1 MKIGF
6 IFAAAVA
13 ACLFASCSHIP
24 KSIPDDT
31 SPRELIQRAQE
42 MTDGYHYEAA
52 TVYYKALLDRFGSDP
67 LYKTTAEYE
76 IAFIAYKEKRY
87 AEAKEGLE
95 ALLAEYSGPNAAALP
110 PRYSVLCKKVLEV
123 IAGKMKGKEPKTEPP
138 QAEAPKAAD
147 QPTQQNAPKQ

>member
-1 MKIGF
+1 MRIGF

-13 ACLFASCSHIP
+13 ACVFASCSHIP
-24 KSIPDDT
+24 KSIPEDL
-31 SPRELIQRAQE
+31 SAREIIQRAQE

-52 TVYYKALLDRFGSDP
+52 VVYYKALLERFGSDP

-76 IAFIAYKEKRY
+76 IAFMAYKQKRY

-95 ALLAEYSGPNAAALP
+95 ALLAEYSGPDAAALP

-123 IAGKMKGKEPKTEPP
+123 IAGKLKESEPKASAANAAVPP
-138 QAEAPKAAD
+138 A
-147 QPTQQNAPKQ
+147 QPQPQPQQP